1 MQLWIIRVYSFPSF
15 LKPSDDE
22 DDLYPGTQ
30 TERMRL
36 AKSARAPRKARG
48 ERINGGQ
55 STTEC

>member
-1 MQLWIIRVYSFPSF
+1 MYSFPSF
-15 LKPSDDE
+15 LKHSDDE
-22 DDLYPGTQ
+22 DDLYTGPQ

-36 AKSARAPRKARG
+36 AKSARSPRKARG